1 MNEAADVLRCRR
13 PRLFWLKNLPILKGS
28 DATLLQE
35 QQVGATGASLPVLK
49 LQCEKPSLDAFL
61 TPNCVKLAQPNEPF
75 FCFARPQPRAEPP
88 ASPAGIERCNPKTL
102 GRWKGDGYRLAPYQY
117 QDNNLVKAA
126 DGPRRLLADEQL
138 RMLGYNSDHFELKQ
152 KLTEDQKGQLI
163 GNTFPVIVVAR
174 LLCGLALTEEQATGR
189 NLCNEIWSIWK
200 TLESRVA
207 QLKAT
212 GWAARFGVSAGG
224 DVGQFRLRTS
234 ESGIGTH
241 LARPFQMNNS
251 WYT

>member
-1 MNEAADVLRCRR
+1 MLR
-13 PRLFWLKNLPILKGS
+13 
-28 DATLLQE
+28 
-35 QQVGATGASLPVLK
+35 
-49 LQCEKPSLDAFL
+49 
-61 TPNCVKLAQPNEPF
+61 
-75 FCFARPQPRAEPP
+75 
-88 ASPAGIERCNPKTL
+88 
-102 GRWKGDGYRLAPYQY
+102 
-117 QDNNLVKAA
+117 
-126 DGPRRLLADEQL
+126 
-138 RMLGYNSDHFELKQ
+138 YNSDHFELKQ